1 MVKVRDRESYEFAV
15 ASATVG
21 MDLQNGT
28 INSARI
34 ALGGVA
40 TVPWRAK
47 AAEAAL
53 AGQRLD
59 TVTMHAAADAAFS
72 EAQPHQY
79 NAFEIAL
86 GKQTLIRA
94 LGEVALIQL

>member
-1 MVKVRDRESYEFAV
+1 VVKVRDRESYEFAV

-21 MDLQNGT
+21 VDLQNET
-28 INSARI
+28 IHSARI

-59 TVTMHAAADAAFS
+59 TATMQAAADAAFD
-72 EAQPHQY
+72 EAQPHKY
-79 NAFEIAL
+79 NAFKIAL
-86 GKQTLIRA
+86 GKQALIRA